1 MKLSSLIYF
10 LLLVALLAVTLY
22 SCASTGSPSGG
33 PRDKTAPALV
43 VDKSSPN
50 FSTNFTPE
58 KIELVFDEWI
68 ELKNQQKE
76 VLISPPFFKNPKVSF
91 RGKKVTVEF
100 PEDEPLR
107 PDATYTINFG
117 KSIVDFTESN
127 PAEGFRFIF
136 ATGDKID
143 SLSFSGNVVD
153 AYGGEPVENVLVMV
167 YDVLGDSVVL
177 SEKPFYYARAEEEG
191 KFAFEN
197 VKNDTFKVVVI
208 EDLNLNYLLDDEV
221 ERLAFLDSTFLL
233 TDSMDIQMDLRLFLP
248 EQRVRVL
255 SSSSKVPGTITVIF
269 NKPAEQVTYE
279 YLYPDS
285 FSPTIEVS
293 GDTAKYYFSEPI
305 DSVGIVFGLD
315 TLDFTIKPFDSLF
328 YENKL
333 RQKGDNRI
341 AGKLAPFDSLRMLFS
356 VPILSVDTALIAL
369 TDEPI
374 EIAKVDTTKSNLD
387 TSTLLRVD
395 SLAALDSLRM
405 TVDSIKMATDF
416 VADTVTLDTIVSDS
430 VLLTDTILAA
440 VDTMRSYTF
449 EADATGSSLQISN
462 KWKSAHRYR
471 LTLLP
476 GAVTDI
482 YGRTTD
488 TVTFDFLTSSP
499 DEYGAIDLTVAG
511 IDSATQYIVLLRQGE
526 KVVKKRIINSV
537 SSQKLS
543 YKRLPVNTYNVHLI
557 KDDNR
562 DEKWT
567 TGDYWL
573 QRQPE
578 LLKKFEIEKLREDW
592 DLEATI
598 SWEQLEVIMPVDSLG
613 VSLDSLSG
621 MPQDSTRIQ
630 DGTGSERGGMKN
642 DKIKSDQQKTPR
654 GREGKVPDGRRR

>member
-1 MKLSSLIYF
+1 MKFSSFTYF
-10 LLLVALLAVTLY
+10 LLLTGLLAVTLY
-22 SCASTGSPSGG
+22 GCASTGSPSGG
-33 PRDKTAPALV
+33 PRDKTPPALLV
-43 VDKSSPN
+43 EKSSPN
-50 FSTNFTPE
+50 FSTNYSPK

-76 VLISPPFFKNPKVSF
+76 VLISPPFFRNPKLSF

-177 SEKPFYYARAEEEG
+177 SEKPFYYARAADEG
-191 KFAFEN
+191 KFTFEN
-197 VKNDTFKVVVI
+197 VKNDTFKLVVI

-233 TDSMDIQMDLRLFLP
+233 TDSSSIQLDLRLFLP
-248 EQRVRVL
+248 EQRLRVL
-255 SSSSKVPGTITVIF
+255 SSSSKVPGVITVIF
-269 NKPAEQVTYE
+269 NNPAEQVTYE
-279 YLYPDS
+279 YLYPDA
-285 FSPTIEVS
+285 FSPTIEAS
-293 GDTAKYYFSEPI
+293 GDTARFYFSEPI
-305 DSVGIVFGLD
+305 DSVGVVFGSD
-315 TLDFTIKPFDSLF
+315 TLDFVIKPFDSLF
-328 YENKL
+328 YTNKL
-333 RQKGDNRI
+333 TLQGDNRI
-341 AGKLAPFDSLRMLFS
+341 DGKLAPFDSLRMLFS
-356 VPILSVDTALIAL
+356 APILSIDTALIAL
-369 TDEPI
+369 TDEPVEI
-374 EIAKVDTTKSNLD
+374 EEKDTTIRNVDTSA
-387 TSTLLRVD
+387 LLRVD
-395 SLAALDSLRM
+395 SLAALDTLRM
-405 TVDSIKMATDF
+405 PMDSIKITTDF
-416 VADTVTLDTIVSDS
+416 VEDTAVLDTIVSDS
-430 VLLTDTILAA
+430 ILLTDSILAGG
-440 VDTMRSYTF
+440 DTIRSYSF
-449 EADATGSSLQISN
+449 MADAISRALQISN
-462 KWKSAHRYR
+462 QWKSAHRYR

-499 DEYGAIDLTVAG
+499 DEYGAIDLTIAG

-526 KVVKKRIINSV
+526 KVVTKRIINSV
-537 SSQKLS
+537 SSQKLL
-543 YKRLPVNTYNVHLI
+543 YRRLPVNTYNIHLI

-562 DEKWT
+562 DGKWT

-598 SWEQLEVIMPVDSLG
+598 SWDELEVIMHTDSLG
-613 VSLDSLSG
+613 VSQDSLG
-621 MPQDSTRIQ
+621 GTPQDSIKTQ
-630 DGTGSERGGMKN
+630 DGRGSERGGKKN
-642 DKIKSDQQKTPR
+642 EKIKSGQQKTPR
-654 GREGKVPDGRRR
+654 GREGELPDGRMR